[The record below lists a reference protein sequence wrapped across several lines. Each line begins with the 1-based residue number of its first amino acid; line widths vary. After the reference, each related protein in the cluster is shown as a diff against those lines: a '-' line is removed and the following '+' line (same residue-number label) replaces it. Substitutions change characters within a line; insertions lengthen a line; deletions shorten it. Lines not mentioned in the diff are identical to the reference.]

1 MRSECQSMN
10 IAANLVGKNSTRFV
24 CSVKRI
30 LRLHAGIARV
40 QIHTALSAL
49 ASRIHRVGTDR
60 PQLPQEEVAEAA
72 AEVHAGHADIKQNGG
87 HLTAILLYLSRL
99 CGFFFFSA
107 FRKSSVQGFDIF
119 LYKE

>member
-1 MRSECQSMN
+1 MPIYEYRCQSC
-10 IAANLVGKNSTRFV
+10 GKKFDALRLFSQADF
-24 CSVKRI
+24 
-30 LRLHAGIARV
+30 RLHAGIARV